1 VGFSLGRIL
10 KSVFRVS
17 AAEFERMAG
26 ERYGFQEDMAR
37 IWQGFEPVAQTL
49 VDGFHAALED
59 SRFKVLVPRLNAVA
73 PELRG
78 VAYEGAGM
86 GLTLLD
92 ALLPWKKR
100 LHGFLAGP
108 GAHYAGLV
116 YIGAGLVLPRMR
128 RRPEPFLAQLDP
140 VLGWLVVD
148 GYGFYEGFF
157 SGRRYV
163 EEKAIPVHLSPYARR
178 VFDQGLGRAIWFST
192 GANPDRIYT
201 TIEAFPAGRRAD
213 IWSGIGLACAYA
225 AGVVDRAAIE
235 TLETLAGPHRSQMAV
250 GSAVAARF
258 RLQSGNPAPH
268 TDLACDVLW
277 GRSSDAVAHITDLA
291 MQDLPIHSAELA
303 HEIWRKRIEAQF
315 IEQAENAYML
325 KEAIS

>member
-1 VGFSLGRIL
+1 MTFSVGSIL
-10 KSVFRVS
+10 KRIFRVS

-26 ERYGFQEDMAR
+26 ERYGFQADMAR

-59 SRFKVLVPRLNAVA
+59 SRSKVLVPRLNAFP

-78 VAYEGAGM
+78 IAYEGAGM

-92 ALLPWKKR
+92 VLFPWKSR
-100 LHGFLAGP
+100 LNAFLAGP
-108 GAHYAGLV
+108 GAHYTGLV
-116 YIGAGLVLPRMR
+116 YIGAGLVLPRTG
-128 RRPEPFLAQLDP
+128 RRPEPFLKRLDP

-157 SGRRYV
+157 SGQRYI
-163 EEKAIPVHLSPYARR
+163 EDKSIPVQLSPYARR

-192 GANPDRIYT
+192 GANPERIHA
-201 TIEAFPAGRRAD
+201 TIEAFPIGRRAD

-225 AGVVDRAAIE
+225 AGVVDRPAIE
-235 TLETLAGPHRSQMAV
+235 TRLTFAGAYRPQLAV
-250 GSAVAARF
+250 GAAVAARF

-268 TDLACDVLW
+268 TELAIDVIW
-277 GRSSDAVAHITDLA
+277 GRSSDAVGHLTDLA
-291 MQDLPIHSAELA
+291 MQDLPVASAEPA
-303 HEIWRKRIEAQF
+303 YEIWRQRIAARF
-315 IEQAENAYML
+315 AVRKEQLDQHEV
-325 KEAIS
+325 IIR